1 MRRWRKWDL
10 QRAVLPAWSAGLALA
25 VCLPLFARG
34 YVLSYDMVWVP
45 RLDLHRPEMWGL
57 GSGLPRAVP
66 SDAVVAL
73 LGSVIPAAVVQR
85 VVLFAALFLV
95 SVGTARLLRDRPLV
109 AQLAGATFAVWNPFV
124 AERLV
129 LGQWPVLLAYAGM
142 PWLVAALLDKRGPRW
157 SVVTLA
163 LAATALSPASGVM
176 GVILAVVAGWRV
188 GAARVVLLAALVNGP
203 WIVAGLQ
210 HSTLARTDPAAVG
223 LFELQP
229 EGHLGRLGSALS
241 LGGIWNTEVV
251 PTSRTLWIVVLLLI
265 ALGAV
270 MVVGLITM
278 WNDDRHLLAVLAVA
292 GVVGLTVALTGW
304 LSPDFVARVVEDV
317 PAGGLV
323 RDGTRWLA
331 LLAPLE
337 AVALGAGVHT
347 VLYRAEFTS
356 WEVPVIVMALVLPLA
371 TLPDL
376 AWGVGGRLEPTTYP
390 ASWQDARK
398 VIAASEVTG
407 DILVLPFT
415 SYRRPEWNHDISV
428 LNPAGRYFDRTTVV
442 NDELEV
448 SGHPIAGEDPRAAR
462 VNRILAGDDVRRRLA
477 RAGIGIVVV
486 ETDAVGAG
494 QASRALKGARELD
507 VVGDDIR
514 VYALPGA
521 RATRVDDGDRQ
532 IMIVTW
538 GLAGLTVLL
547 ALIGLV
553 RGALH
558 RKPAEDRP
566 RQVSNA

>member
-1 MRRWRKWDL
+1 MRRWRQWDL

-95 SVGTARLLRDRPLV
+95 AVGTARLLRDRPLV

-142 PWLVAALLDKRGPRW
+142 PWLVAALLDKTGPRW

-163 LAATALSPASGVM
+163 LAATALSPATGVM
-176 GVILAVVAGWRV
+176 GVILAVIAGWRV
-188 GAARVVLLAALVNGP
+188 GAVRVVLLAALVNGP

-210 HSTLARTDPAAVG
+210 HATLARTDPAAVG

-270 MVVGLITM
+270 MVVGLVTM

-292 GVVGLTVALTGW
+292 GVVGLTVALAGW

-356 WEVPVIVMALVLPLA
+356 WEVPVIVMALVLPFA

-398 VIAASEVTG
+398 VIASSQVTG

-415 SYRRPEWNHDISV
+415 SYRRPEWNHDTSV
-428 LNPAGRYFDRTTVV
+428 LDPAGRYFDRTTVV

-462 VNRILAGDDVRRRLA
+462 VKRILAGDDVHRRLA
-477 RAGIGIVVV
+477 REGIGIVVV

-494 QASRALKGARELD
+494 EALRTLKGARELD
-507 VVGDDIR
+507 VAGDDIT
-514 VYALPGA
+514 VYGLPGA
-521 RATRVDDGDRQ
+521 RATTVDDGDRQ
-532 IMIVTW
+532 MMIVTW
-538 GLAGLTVLL
+538 GLAGITVLF

-558 RKPAEDRP
+558 RKSAEHRP
-566 RQVSNA
+566 RQMSKA